1 VARFARRPRIP
12 NPGEAGSMPGLP
24 EAQAVATT
32 GGHVTRRRRGYVG
45 TTVFGMPAGH
55 ASRLLPQ
62 APGDHSTAHVGGRL
76 VVAALERMRAVAGVL
91 GEERGRSVRIAIP
104 RQLLASAGR
113 WSPWQPHIG
122 NASASTRSAG
132 PGSAAIS
139 PARPSTSRR
148 YGPHKRLRA
157 NPHIRR
163 RTAEGRYRHR
173 EHSCAGRPDHP
184 PGQMDI
190 ATFARTL
197 VGEPLWKHQLEAAR
211 STARTR

>member
-1 VARFARRPRIP
+1 MDPSLAATCRGPTSHWPATWSTRSSSKRLRQARRSPTFESRPTESGPLGMGTSGGPSSAAHRAPDPPRRPGLRGEPASAARFRRALGVPGRLTSATPRPRP
-12 NPGEAGSMPGLP
+12 
-24 EAQAVATT
+24 
-32 GGHVTRRRRGYVG
+32 
-45 TTVFGMPAGH
+45 
-55 ASRLLPQ
+55 
-62 APGDHSTAHVGGRL
+62 
-76 VVAALERMRAVAGVL
+76 
-91 GEERGRSVRIAIP
+91 
-104 RQLLASAGR
+104 
-113 WSPWQPHIG
+113 
-122 NASASTRSAG
+122 RSAG

-157 NPHIRR
+157 NPHLRR

-173 EHSCAGRPDHP
+173 EHSCAGRPNHP
-184 PGQMDI
+184 PGQTDI